1 MGYCPPLLL
10 GFVFG
15 IGMVLDCRF
24 VLLIC
29 FLETVQD
36 TAKSDYEAL
45 YERGHRREAYRWFS
59 R

>member
-1 MGYCPPLLL
+1 MALEFHPLLL
-10 GFVFG
+10 
-15 IGMVLDCRF
+15 IRF
-24 VLLIC
+24 LV
-29 FLETVQD
+29 TVQA